1 MIGQAIIGQTD
12 ISNLIVDD
20 TYKMDAEGVYESW
33 KDGNYVE
40 HRIYTSSKIRGSFN
54 VVLSSKNNCTL
65 SQFKAIIDGATTNHV
80 LLGAFYCTNTGQME
94 AVNAYCKLT
103 NKDHIL
109 TADGSFIDIVTVEIT
124 ER

>member
-1 MIGQAIIGQTD
+1 MTGQAIIGSTD
-12 ISNLIVDD
+12 ISNLIVDE

-33 KDGNYVE
+33 LDGNYVE
-40 HRIYTSSKIRGSFN
+40 HRIYTASKIRGTFD

-65 SQFKAIIDGATTNHV
+65 SQFKTIIDNATNNNILT
-80 LLGAFYCTNTGQME
+80 GAFYCTNSGQVE
-94 AVNAYCKLT
+94 AVNAFCHLV

-109 TADGSFIDIVTVEIT
+109 TADGSFIDVITVEIT